1 MVKTGYQ
8 NEFDFIKE
16 INKKHFYELNPL
28 LQELIE
34 TLYPNVSSN
43 DVITAYKYGR
53 YAKVDM
59 VIEIGEIKKG
69 ISIKSG
75 AKNSVHVEPI
85 KSFVCFLKNNEFK
98 EEDKLLRYLYSD
110 GTNNNTG
117 TIRESIKEYK
127 EKHLDDIALINQELI
142 KLKKLL
148 IERFLIKVDINYK
161 VTVDAFIDGTPEG
174 FLWATKREVINY
186 LMDTDSIS
194 QSIHL
199 SNLFIQEWNKNLN
212 YNPKYEFCRDYIQ
225 VKWYSLFDDFI
236 KIMCIR
242 KNTNPNFQA

>member
-1 MVKTGYQ
+1 MVKRGYQ
-8 NEFDFIKE
+8 NEFDFIKML
-16 INKKHFYELNPL
+16 NRKHFCELNPL
-28 LQELIE
+28 FQELIE
-34 TLYPNVSSN
+34 TLYPDVSLN
-43 DVITAYKYGR
+43 DTIIAYKYGS

-59 VIEIGEIKKG
+59 VIEIKGIKKG

-85 KSFVCFLKNNEFK
+85 KSFIKFLKKYAFK

-117 TIRESIKEYK
+117 VKRESIAEYR
-127 EKHLDDIALINQELI
+127 EKHLDDIVLINEELN

-148 IERFLIKVDINYK
+148 IERFLIKTDINYK
-161 VTVDAFIDGTPEG
+161 VTVDAFIEGTPEG
-174 FLWATKREVINY
+174 FLWATKQEVINY
-186 LMDTDSIS
+186 LMNNDLVSS
-194 QSIHL
+194 SVHV
-199 SNLFIQEWNKNLN
+199 SSLFIQEWNKNLN
-212 YNPKYEFCRDYIQ
+212 YNLKYEFCRDYVQ

-242 KNTNPNFQA
+242 ENI